1 MPIYPVVVE
10 TFHHFISALA
20 LKSGFLAGT
29 EEKAKTALLASQVK
43 HEGNRLLFPLH
54 VSIAQCFSSHLT
66 RYHSNIRF
74 LVYDYKNGIA
84 D

>member
-10 TFHHFISALA
+10 IFQHL
-20 LKSGFLAGT
+20 LYNQKDRFLAGT
-29 EEKAKTALLASQVK
+29 EEKARTALLASQVK
-43 HEGNRLLFPLH
+43 HKGKRLLLPLY

-74 LVYDYKNGIA
+74 LMYDYKNGIA